1 MRLLIDCDRR
11 IRWAKQIGQ
20 APRQRSSGHSGG
32 NNEVRTDH
40 FLGLFSIRRI
50 ASLSRQEPLP
60 GITSSNRISAP
71 DSNIFDCAALAGFL
85 LGCIKPRIY
94 TARLTHVF

>member
-1 MRLLIDCDRR
+1 MRLLIDCDRSD
-11 IRWAKQIGQ
+11 RWAKQIGK
-20 APRQRSSGHSGG
+20 APRQRGSSYNCR
-32 NNEVRTDH
+32 NNKVRTDH
-40 FLGLFSIRRI
+40 FFGLYFNSKDCI
-50 ASLSRQEPLP
+50 SFPEPLP
-60 GITSSNRISAP
+60 GIISSNRISAP